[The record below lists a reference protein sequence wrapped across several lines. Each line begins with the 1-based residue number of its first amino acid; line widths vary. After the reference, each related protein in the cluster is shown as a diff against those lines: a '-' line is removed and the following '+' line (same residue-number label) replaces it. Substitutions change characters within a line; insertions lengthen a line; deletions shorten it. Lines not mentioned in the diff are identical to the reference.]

1 MQTDL
6 NIWAI
11 RIFFEVAMAGL
22 ISKDYAESLRAT
34 IPMDKA
40 RVSADLGPGDPYWFN
55 ESPET
60 THYSVVDSEGN
71 AVSCTT
77 TLQFSYGNGIAA
89 EGLGFLYN
97 NNMGNFAAKLGTADV
112 FGLIGAEANAIEP
125 GKRMLSSMT
134 PVIVLKDGKV
144 HIVTGSPGGS
154 RIITVV
160 MQVIMNVI
168 DHKLNIAEATAA
180 PRDLTSGF
188 LILSE
193 WRKRSTVTR

>member
-1 MQTDL
+1 M
-6 NIWAI
+6 
-11 RIFFEVAMAGL
+11 
-22 ISKDYAESLRAT
+22 
-34 IPMDKA
+34 
-40 RVSADLGPGDPYWFN
+40 
-55 ESPET
+55 
-60 THYSVVDSEGN
+60 DSEGN

-77 TLQFSYGNGIAA
+77 TLRFSYGNGIAA
-89 EGLGFLYN
+89 ESLGFLYN
-97 NNMGNFAAKLGTADV
+97 NNMGNFAAKLGTADA

-188 LILSE
+188 LILSK

>member
-1 MQTDL
+1 M
-6 NIWAI
+6 
-11 RIFFEVAMAGL
+11 
-22 ISKDYAESLRAT
+22 
-34 IPMDKA
+34 
-40 RVSADLGPGDPYWFN
+40 
-55 ESPET
+55 
-60 THYSVVDSEGN
+60 DSEGN

-77 TLQFSYGNGIAA
+77 TLRFSYDNGIAA

-97 NNMGNFAAKLGTADV
+97 NNMGNFAAKLGTADA